1 MPSFR
6 LLFQM
11 VSGFFR
17 ALLRHA
23 TEGERRRIRWEVVLA
38 IKKNR
43 AATCWTGRYF
53 LDPGCIEVA
62 LTRGTKGTYVFM
74 DEVLELDATTTH
86 KSALKKQMISCIVR
100 QHL

>member
-1 MPSFR
+1 M
-6 LLFQM
+6 
-11 VSGFFR
+11 
-17 ALLRHA
+17 
-23 TEGERRRIRWEVVLA
+23 EVVLA

-62 LTRGTKGTYVFM
+62 LTRGIKGTYVFM

-86 KSALKKQMISCIVR
+86 KSVLKKQMISWIVR